1 MEALNYLNYLN
12 PIEPVVFWVDLF
24 AGAGGTTTGIEKAQ
38 ANAIVV
44 ACVNHDSTAIRSHS
58 ENHPNCIHFT
68 EDIRDFA
75 VVQKLISIV
84 AELRFRFPNCIINL
98 HASLECTNYSKAKG
112 GLPRD
117 ADSRTLAE
125 HLYMYINGFNPDYV
139 FIENVREFMAWGPL
153 DDCGK
158 PISKSCGIDYI
169 KWIQTVQSFGY
180 NYDFKILNAADF
192 GAYQSRERYF
202 GQFAKN
208 GLPIAWPEATHAK
221 QASSATV
228 DLFGENQKIS
238 KWKPVKEILRLDIE
252 GESIFER
259 KKPLVDATLKRIL
272 AGLHKFVANGE
283 PSFIKRYNGGDPK
296 EKVKSIEN
304 PIGTISTNGR
314 HAIVSTNFLCSYYGQ
329 GSAHSI
335 ENPIGTVT
343 TKDRYALIFPFID
356 EQYRTGTARSIE
368 SAIGTLT
375 TVPKHNLV
383 QVKQYLLNPQFQSKG
398 SDIEKPCFTL
408 IARMDKMPPY
418 LISANS
424 QFQASPF
431 CEINENDSEVMIQI
445 KQFMKEHFIYDI
457 KMRMLL
463 EEELLQIQG
472 FPKTYVLHGTSA
484 QRKKQIGNAVHTS
497 VQKAITEANF
507 QAITNHFKSVA

>member
-1 MEALNYLNYLN
+1 MKELDYLNYLN
-12 PIEPVVFWVDLF
+12 PNEPVVFWIDLF
-24 AGAGGTTTGIEKAQ
+24 AGAGGTTTGIELAE

-44 ACVNHDSTAIRSHS
+44 ACVNHDAMAIASHS

-75 VVQKLISIV
+75 VVQKIITIIN
-84 AELRFRFPNCIINL
+84 ELRLRFPNCIINL

-125 HLYMYINGFNPDYV
+125 HLYMYINGFSPDYV

-153 DDCGK
+153 DENGR

-180 NYDFKILNAADF
+180 SYNFQILNAADF
-192 GAYQSRERYF
+192 GGYQSRERYF

-208 GLPIAWPEATHAK
+208 GLPIAWPKPTHAK
-221 QASSATV
+221 KSTNGSN
-228 DLFGENQKIS
+228 DLFGEQESIHQ
-238 KWKPVKEILRLDIE
+238 WKPVKEILRLDIE
-252 GESIFER
+252 GESIFTR
-259 KKPLVDATLKRIL
+259 KKPLVEATLKRVYS
-272 AGLHKFVANGE
+272 GLEKFV
-283 PSFIKRYNGGDPK
+283 ST
-296 EKVKSIEN
+296 KSSE
-304 PIGTISTNGR
+304 
-314 HAIVSTNFLCSYYGQ
+314 FLCSYYGQ
-329 GSAHSI
+329 GTSHSI

-356 EQYRTGTARSIE
+356 EQYRSGTCKSVD
-368 SAIGTLT
+368 SPIGTLT
-375 TVPKHNLV
+375 TIPKHNLV
-383 QVKQYLLNPQFQSKG
+383 HVKQYLLNPQFQSKG

-418 LISANS
+418 LVSANS
-424 QFQASPF
+424 KFEKSPYST
-431 CEINENDSEVMIQI
+431 ISKNDSEIMVKI
-445 KQFMKEHFIYDI
+445 KQFMKAHFIYDI

-472 FPKTYVLHGTSA
+472 FPKTYKLHGTQA
-484 QRKKQIGNAVHTS
+484 QRKKQIGNAIHTS

-507 QAITNHFKSVA
+507 KAITSFMLSKAC